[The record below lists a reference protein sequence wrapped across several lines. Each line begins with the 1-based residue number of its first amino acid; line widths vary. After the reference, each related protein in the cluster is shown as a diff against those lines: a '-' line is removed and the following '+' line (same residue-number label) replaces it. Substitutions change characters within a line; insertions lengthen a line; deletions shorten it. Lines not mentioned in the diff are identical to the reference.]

1 MVADHVVAYERISGP
16 TFQSRLAIW
25 SRRLAL
31 FCLQLVVLD
40 VILHRVFSLPTPVA
54 FNIFVAGWI
63 GAVLALLLA
72 LASVVVIWRQGRGGG
87 ASAALAIAA
96 AAIVIG
102 IPALA
107 LPQITGYPK
116 IYDVTTD
123 AMNPPRFVAL
133 AAARPKGANPT
144 AYPGAE
150 AMRLQNQ
157 AYPDIRPV
165 VVPRPARET
174 FEIVGD
180 TLRRLRWEIV
190 AEELPR
196 GPGQPGLIEAVE
208 RSLVLG
214 LYDDVSIRIT
224 GGERE
229 TRVDVRSAARYGPH
243 DLGRNAAR
251 IRGFFKE
258 FQTRVDASV
267 PVGGVRGRRARPRA
281 AVPKRQ
287 LGASGS
293 SPGLRKSQG
302 RAPQDS
308 GRAPQ
313 SKERPR
319 SRGEDRGRDKRWEQ
333 YPR

>member
-1 MVADHVVAYERISGP
+1 MA
-16 TFQSRLAIW
+16 
-25 SRRLAL
+25 
-31 FCLQLVVLD
+31 
-40 VILHRVFSLPTPVA
+40 
-54 FNIFVAGWI
+54 
-63 GAVLALLLA
+63 
-72 LASVVVIWRQGRGGG
+72 
-87 ASAALAIAA
+87 AAL
-96 AAIVIG
+96 IVIV
-102 IPALA
+102 IPVLA

-123 AMNPPRFVAL
+123 AMNPPRCSAL

-196 GPGQPGLIEAVE
+196 GPGQSGFIEAVE

-214 LYDDVSIRIT
+214 FYDDVSIRIT
-224 GGERE
+224 GSERE

-243 DLGRNAAR
+243 DMGRNAAR

-267 PVGGVRGRRARPRA
+267 TAGGLRGRRMRRPSA

-287 LGASGS
+287 QGGSGS
-293 SPGLRKSQG
+293 SPALRKSPG
-302 RAPQDS
+302 RAPQDA